1 MVTCVPSIYKSGYNV
16 VCFFIGGLIYDP
28 PQQVLEV
35 EGICLNIA

>member
-1 MVTCVPSIYKSGYNV
+1 M
-16 VCFFIGGLIYDP
+16 FFMGGLIYTP